1 MMQEGLIQALRDH
14 QQWAILISLCASI
27 LVAIAGTIAF
37 WWFVLPNSPAEAAA
51 DGITAGAIAGYAEIM
66 ISRFGG

>member
-1 MMQEGLIQALRDH
+1 LSQISPETGEEIMRLHYTILLR
-14 QQWAILISLCASI
+14 I

-51 DGITAGAIAGYAEIM
+51 DGITAGAVAGYAEIM